1 MGPTQFGCPYCPLIA
16 KSSRNINRHMF
27 THTGVKPFLC
37 QFCDYSSH
45 RKDQLKSHMTNK
57 HKDIFELWLFWF
69 NWKFDCNS
77 TEIEIFYTSEIFD
90 FRILLFKSVP
100 NYMVAHIVKRWWLLP
115 TIWKGI
121 SWFILE
127 KNHLVVNFA
136 LILLIKRAT

>member
-69 NWKFDCNS
+69 NWKFECNS
-77 TEIEIFYTSEIFD
+77 TEIEFFIPVKSLISESSFSNWFQTI
-90 FRILLFKSVP
+90 
-100 NYMVAHIVKRWWLLP
+100 WLLILSKDDDYFP
-115 TIWKGI
+115 PSEKASHDSYWRKTI
-121 SWFILE
+121 
-127 KNHLVVNFA
+127 
-136 LILLIKRAT
+136 